1 MNIVDTENSLNQP
14 GWFVIEDINAKA
26 AAAYEQHRGLFD
38 DHSHKALCDSVE
50 HTIKKHATSW
60 NAAYHTARAQTR
72 KQPAHTEVKVG
83 RVVFPRGGL
92 KRVDAAL
99 QLLGIA
105 SDDITYKPRSQS
117 ISVRVK

>member
-1 MNIVDTENSLNQP
+1 MNIIDTENSLNQP

-26 AAAYEQHRGLFD
+26 AAAYEQHKDLFD
-38 DHSHKALCDSVE
+38 NQDHAELCDTVE

-60 NAAYHTARAQTR
+60 NAAYHTARAKTR

-83 RVVFPRGGL
+83 RVVFPKGGL
-92 KRVDAAL
+92 ERVDAAL

-105 SDDITYKPRSQS
+105 SDDISYKPKSQS